1 MINGRIEVQD
11 LPGVWDQKMF
21 EYLGANTEGNY
32 QDGCLQD
39 VHWPSGLFGY
49 FPSYTIGAM
58 TAAQLFSCANK
69 DKPEIL
75 PSIAKGDFNP
85 LMDWLRTNVHSKG
98 SSLSSKELITE
109 ATGESLSLIHI

>member
-1 MINGRIEVQD
+1 
-11 LPGVWDQKMF
+11 
-21 EYLGANTEGNY
+21 
-32 QDGCLQD
+32 
-39 VHWPSGLFGY
+39 
-49 FPSYTIGAM
+49 M

-109 ATGESLSLIHI
+109 ATGEPLNPEYFKNQLRNRYLKKDS